1 MESQSKNTMVA
12 IAAVVGIALGGLG
25 GYYIADM
32 NMDGNNSSMQS
43 VSEDNPN
50 SMTKAADLRV
60 TLNQMMRQHIDLAT
74 VALVDAATDSPSS
87 EASLAA
93 LDANS
98 VELAGAVGSVYGDDA
113 EESFLAL
120 WREHIGF
127 FADYTTAKVGGDE
140 AAMQEAKDNLEGYT
154 DQAASFFADAN
165 PNIDKDGFQEG
176 LNTHVTQ
183 VVGIVDAYAAGNY
196 EQAFETQEEA
206 YNHIGM
212 AADNLADAIVKQY
225 PDKF

>member
-1 MESQSKNTMVA
+1 MESSKNTIVA
-12 IAAVVGIALGGLG
+12 VAAVVGIALGGLG
-25 GYYIADM
+25 GWWIADM

-50 SMTKAADLRV
+50 TMTKAADLRV
-60 TLNQMMRQHIDLAT
+60 NLNQMMRQHIELAT
-74 VALVDAATDSPSS
+74 FALVDAATDSPSG

-98 VELAGAVGSVYGDDA
+98 VELAGAIGSVYGDEA

-127 FADYTTAKVGGDE
+127 FADYTAAKVAGDEDAMQAAKDSLDGYTDE
-140 AAMQEAKDNLEGYT
+140 AAQ
-154 DQAASFFADAN
+154 FFADAN
-165 PNIDKDGFQEG
+165 PNIDKDGMQEG
-176 LNTHVTQ
+176 LRTHVTQ

-196 EQAFETQEEA
+196 DEAFELEEEA

-212 AADNLADAIVKQY
+212 AADMIADAVVKQY